1 MTEQNTRL
9 GIILMVA
16 TTFVFASQDAI
27 SRHLATEYN
36 VYMIVMIRY
45 WAFAMFVTALAAR
58 SRGGLARVLRPR
70 RPVLQVVR
78 GVILAIEVVIMVFA
92 FVYLGLV
99 ESHAIFAAV
108 PLIITALSGPVLG
121 EKVGWRRWSAI
132 GIGFIG
138 ILVILQ
144 PGGAVFA
151 PAAILP
157 LLAAAIFAAYGL
169 LTRLVARDDG
179 AQTSFFWTGVA
190 GAATMTLI
198 GVFFW
203 EPMIWQDWLWM
214 GVLCC
219 TSTTGHYL
227 LIKCYDVAEASA
239 VQPLAYCQLVFG
251 AFYGVAIYGE
261 PLESNVILG
270 AGIVVAAG
278 LFTFWRT
285 RQKAAV

>member
-144 PGGAVFA
+144 PGGSVFA

>member
-9 GIILMVA
+9 GVILMIA
-16 TTFVFASQDAI
+16 TTFVFASQDAV

-70 RPVLQVVR
+70 RLVWQVVR
-78 GVILAIEVVIMVFA
+78 GVILAVEVVIMVFA
-92 FVYLGLV
+92 FIHLGLV
-99 ESHAIFAAV
+99 ESHAVFAAV

-121 EKVGWRRWSAI
+121 EKVGWRRWTAI
-132 GIGFIG
+132 GIGFVG

-144 PGGAVFA
+144 PGGSVFA
-151 PAAILP
+151 PAAMLP
-157 LLAAAIFAAYGL
+157 LLAAALFAAYGL

-203 EPMIWQDWLWM
+203 EPMVWQDWLWM

-251 AFYGVAIYGE
+251 AFYGVMIYNE

-270 AGIVVAAG
+270 AGIVVSAG

-285 RQKAAV
+285 RQKAAA

>member
-99 ESHAIFAAV
+99 ESHA
-108 PLIITALSGPVLG
+108 T
-121 EKVGWRRWSAI
+121 
-132 GIGFIG
+132 
-138 ILVILQ
+138 
-144 PGGAVFA
+144 
-151 PAAILP
+151 
-157 LLAAAIFAAYGL
+157 IFAAYGL

>member
-70 RPVLQVVR
+70 RPILQVVR

-144 PGGAVFA
+144 PGGSVFA

>member
-58 SRGGLARVLRPR
+58 SRGGLARVLRPG

-144 PGGAVFA
+144 PGGSVFA

-278 LFTFWRT
+278 LFPFWRP

>member
-144 PGGAVFA
+144 PGGSVFA
-151 PAAILP
+151 PAVILP